1 MRLRPLFAL
10 IAATGA
16 SVAVLIV
23 GTGTAGAHGDEG
35 EMTLTRFV
43 QVGPVTVEVEVGIVY
58 GGDGHLAE
66 DAAVSAT
73 LAGPDGATVGP
84 VELIRT
90 GETTSLYAATVDV
103 TAVGEWSVAV
113 TSTDPTGTT
122 SGTVTVIE
130 GFAPTTS
137 APESP
142 ATTESPGTVAPAPVD
157 AADDPDTTEGTAATR
172 GDIGGGDG
180 FPPRAVVAGSLA
192 LFALVIG
199 GGVLV
204 AWRRER
210 AEAAADAVDP

>member
-35 EMTLTRFV
+35 EMTLTRFE

-58 GGDGHLAE
+58 EGDGHLAE

-90 GETTSLYAATVDV
+90 GENSSLYAASIDV
-103 TAVGEWSVAV
+103 TAPGDWEVEV
-113 TSTDPTGTT
+113 TSTEPDAEATGR
-122 SGTVTVIE
+122 VTVSE
-130 GFAPTTS
+130 QEPASTSSPTT
-137 APESP
+137 P
-142 ATTESPGTVAPAPVD
+142 ATVDESGA
-157 AADDPDTTEGTAATR
+157 TAT
-172 GDIGGGDG
+172 GDG
-180 FPPRAVVAGSLA
+180 GSA
-192 LFALVIG
+192 EGAD
-199 GGVLV
+199 
-204 AWRRER
+204 
-210 AEAAADAVDP
+210 EAAADDSADDSGPNLVLVTGASLALAAIVIGGAVLVARRRAGADDRP

>member
-16 SVAVLIV
+16 SLAVLV
-23 GTGTAGAHGDEG
+23 AGTGTAGAHGDEG

-90 GETTSLYAATVDV
+90 GENSSLYAASIDV
-103 TAVGEWSVAV
+103 TAPGDWEVAV
-113 TSTDPTGTT
+113 TSTEPEAEAT
-122 SGTVTVIE
+122 GTVTVAE
-130 GFAPTTS
+130 QEPASTSSTTAPP
-137 APESP
+137 AVDESG
-142 ATTESPGTVAPAPVD
+142 AT
-157 AADDPDTTEGTAATR
+157 AT
-172 GDIGGGDG
+172 GEGGGTEEATG
-180 FPPRAVVAGSLA
+180 GS
-192 LFALVIG
+192 
-199 GGVLV
+199 
-204 AWRRER
+204 
-210 AEAAADAVDP
+210 AEAAADGAEGADDSGPNLVLVTVASLALAAIVIGGAVLVARRRAAADNQP

>member
-10 IAATGA
+10 IAATGV
-16 SVAVLIV
+16 SLAVLV
-23 GTGTAGAHGDEG
+23 AGTGTAGAHGDEG
-35 EMTLTRFV
+35 EMTLTRFE

-58 GGDGHLAE
+58 SGDGHLAE
-66 DAAVSAT
+66 GAAVSAT

-84 VELIRT
+84 VELTRT
-90 GETTSLYAATVDV
+90 GENSSLYAASIDV
-103 TAVGEWSVAV
+103 TAPGDWEVAV
-113 TSTDPTGTT
+113 TSTEPTGTT
-122 SGTVTVIE
+122 SGTVTVVE
-130 GFAPTTS
+130 GFAPTTT

-142 ATTESPGTVAPAPVD
+142 ATTESPGTVAPAPGD

-199 GGVLV
+199 GAVIV
-204 AWRRER
+204 ARRR
-210 AEAAADAVDP
+210 AAADNQP